1 MKKLLSTDR
10 VAIVAPGIYGAG
22 VSPSAITSAEIDTL
36 NYNQA
41 IIALSILNA
50 TAAGTYVVTMTECAT
65 TGGQFTA
72 VAATVFPANS
82 ESVDDDTS
90 VLNIEAAVYQMK
102 RFVKV
107 VVTAAGS
114 SSVSTIYG
122 TVVLGDR
129 DYAPATAI
137 NQTA

>member
-10 VAIVAPGIYGAG
+10 VAIVAPSIYAAAA
-22 VSPSAITSAEIDTL
+22 VPAALTSTSIDTI

-41 IIALSILNA
+41 IIALSILNE

-65 TGGQFTA
+65 TDGDFTA
-72 VAATVFPANS
+72 VAATVFAANTT
-82 ESVDDDTS
+82 SVDDTTT
-90 VLNIEAAVYQMK
+90 VLNLEAAVHQMK

-107 VVTAAGS
+107 VVTSAGS
-114 SSVSTIYG
+114 SSESTIYG
-122 TVVLGDR
+122 TVTLGDR
-129 DYAPATAI
+129 DYAPASTI